1 MKHVIIGAGPAGVR
15 AAETLRHEDAKCDIT
30 LVSGEPGEPYAR
42 MAIPY
47 ILTGRIDESGA
58 HQRRSPDH
66 FDRLRVR
73 YLNRQAVRVDAGA
86 NGGQVALDN
95 GARLDYDRLLVATGS
110 SPSLPPIPGTD
121 LDGCVTCWT
130 LDDAR
135 VIVSKLRPGARVV
148 MLGAGFVAGVIMK
161 SLVESGAQLSVI
173 AGRQGQILRSMM
185 TPVGSAM
192 IQRWLEG
199 KGVNVITQGRS
210 ERIEPGPRL
219 VLDNQTLDADL
230 IILATG
236 VHPNIAFLEGTGVEI
251 DEGVIVDE
259 RMQTTVPCIYAA
271 GDVAQGRDFS
281 TGEWV
286 VHALQPTA
294 TEHGRIAALN
304 MAGRNVPYQGSL
316 GMNVLDTIGLISY
329 TFGLWKG
336 RPGGETVEN
345 VDAEHFHYT
354 RLCFDGDVLVGA
366 ITIGNIRHVGAMRG
380 LIQTRRHLGEWKARL
395 MQNPQLVMDA
405 FVDLSEAVSAG
416 RLSGAGHAAKP
427 GE

>member
-1 MKHVIIGAGPAGVR
+1 MKYVIIGAGPAGVR
-15 AAETLRHEDAKCDIT
+15 AAETLRHEDATGDIT

-47 ILTGRIDESGA
+47 ILTGRIDENGA
-58 HQRRSPDH
+58 HQRRHSDH
-66 FDRLRVR
+66 FERLKIH
-73 YLNRQAVRVDAGA
+73 YLNRKAVRTHAGP
-86 NGGQVALDN
+86 NGGTVDLDD
-95 GARLDYDRLLVATGS
+95 GSSLDYDRLLVATGS

-121 LDGCVTCWT
+121 LEGCVTCWT

-135 VIVSKLRPGARVV
+135 VIAAQLKPGVRVV
-148 MLGAGFVAGVIMK
+148 MMGAGFVAGVTMK
-161 SLVESGAQLSVI
+161 SLVESGVRLSVI

-199 KGVNVITQGRS
+199 KGVNVITKGRS

-219 VLDNQTLDADL
+219 VMDNQTLDADL

-236 VHPNIAFLEGTGVEI
+236 VHPNVSFLEGTGAEI
-251 DEGVIVDE
+251 GEGIVVND

-304 MAGRNVPYQGSL
+304 MAGKNVPYQGSL
-316 GMNVLDTIGLISY
+316 GMNVLDTVGLISY

-336 RPGGETVEN
+336 REGGDTVEN

-366 ITIGNIRHVGAMRG
+366 ITIGNISHAGAIRG
-380 LIQTRRHLGEWKARL
+380 LIQTRRHLGNWKNKL
-395 MQNPQLVMDA
+395 MTNPQLVMDA
-405 FVDLSEAVSAG
+405 FVDLS
-416 RLSGAGHAAKP
+416 
-427 GE
+427 

>member
-1 MKHVIIGAGPAGVR
+1 MKYVIIGAGPAGVR
-15 AAETLRHEDAKCDIT
+15 AAETLRHEDAAGDIT
-30 LVSGEPGEPYAR
+30 LVSGETGAPYAR

-47 ILTGRIDESGA
+47 ILTGRIDEKGA
-58 HQRRSPDH
+58 HQRHGSDH
-66 FDRLRVR
+66 FERLKIR
-73 YLNRQAVRVDAGA
+73 YLNRKAVRTHAGPSGGTVD
-86 NGGQVALDN
+86 LDD
-95 GARLDYDRLLVATGS
+95 GSSLDYDRLLVATGS

-121 LDGCVTCWT
+121 LEGCVTCWT

-135 VIVSKLRPGARVV
+135 VIAAQLKPGVRVV
-148 MLGAGFVAGVIMK
+148 MMGAGFVAGVTMK
-161 SLVESGAQLSVI
+161 SLVESGVRLSVI

-199 KGVNVITQGRS
+199 KGVNVITKGRS

-219 VLDNQTLDADL
+219 VMDNQTLDADL

-236 VHPNIAFLEGTGVEI
+236 VHPNVSFLEGTGAEI
-251 DEGVIVDE
+251 GEGIVVND

-304 MAGRNVPYQGSL
+304 MAGKNVPYQGSL
-316 GMNVLDTIGLISY
+316 GMNVLDTVGLISY

-336 RPGGETVEN
+336 REGGDTVEN

-366 ITIGNIRHVGAMRG
+366 ITIGNISHAGAIRG
-380 LIQTRRHLGEWKARL
+380 LIQTRRHLGNWKNKL
-395 MQNPQLVMDA
+395 MTNPQLVMDA
-405 FVDLSEAVSAG
+405 FVDLS
-416 RLSGAGHAAKP
+416 
-427 GE
+427 